1 MNLDGSQKAAL
12 RSALL
17 AAFPSWGELQIVVDD
32 RLSEQLQN
40 ISSPMKPMP
49 QVVQDLIGW
58 AIARGRLTELVIG
71 ATAENPKNPALK
83 TFAEHFRFV
92 DTSAGELER
101 IVLPLVEFENVGQ
114 WLEKLARL
122 RRAVARF
129 EPQPSAQSKGGFG
142 TGFLVAPDLLMTNW
156 HVVRDN
162 LSNVKDP
169 RKVVVRF
176 DYEIDAAGTE
186 SPGRQCELADAWDC
200 GHSPLHGGLDYALV
214 RLAEPAAEDND
225 TSGKRGFI
233 KLDGSTQPAEKEPLM
248 ILQHPDA
255 MPLKLSI
262 GTVDRLDVDG
272 KRVNYTANTM
282 GGSSGSPC
290 FNSALVPVALHH
302 WGDVNHNRGVRL
314 DAIYR
319 DLESRSLVGLLG

>member
-1 MNLDGSQKAAL
+1 MNLDGSQKATL
-12 RSALL
+12 RIALL
-17 AAFPSWGELQIVVDD
+17 AAFPSWGELQLVVDD

-49 QVVQDLIGW
+49 QVVHDLIGW
-58 AIARGRLTELVIG
+58 AVARGRLTELVIS
-71 ATAENPKNPALK
+71 AAAENPNNPALK
-83 TFAEHFRFV
+83 TFAEQFRFV
-92 DTSAGELER
+92 DQAAGEIER
-101 IVLPLVEFENVGQ
+101 IVLPSVRFENIGQ
-114 WLEKLARL
+114 WLEKLTCL

-129 EPQPSAQSKGGFG
+129 EPQPYAQSKGGFG

-156 HVVRDN
+156 HVVKDH
-162 LSNVKDP
+162 LSDAKDP
-169 RKVVVRF
+169 KKVVVRF
-176 DYEIDAAGTE
+176 DCEIDAAGIE
-186 SPGRQCELADAWDC
+186 SPGRQCMLADVWDC
-200 GHSPLHGGLDYALV
+200 GHSPLPGGLDYALV
-214 RLAEPAAEDND
+214 RLTEPAAEDNIA
-225 TSGKRGFI
+225 SGKRGFI
-233 KLDGSTQPAEKEPLM
+233 KLDGSARPAEKEPLM

-262 GTVDRLDVDG
+262 GTVDRLDADG

-314 DAIYR
+314 DAVYK
-319 DLESRSLVGLLG
+319 DLESRGLVG